1 MAFFSKLF
9 SSLVPGTTLAPVE
22 FQPLAAADRATVEQR
37 LAAPAR
43 GIAPAALVD
52 LLDRGT
58 GAFATECERVLEEVK
73 RRCKDAEVWQ
83 SFYLD
88 LLDDDGVV
96 NEEGEGI
103 GAEPVDQDEEL
114 RRLIA
119 GVRVFPQV
127 RSRFAWELGYHV
139 LRFAL
144 ATGDETLVKK
154 AAVAAGEDFLLAY
167 DGAKDADGRV
177 SAAGD
182 LAGAWLLAG
191 DATLATHLCDWA
203 ASLSAEDAVRHE
215 LHRLRKEGATFVRE
229 SYGAKRTE

>member
-1 MAFFSKLF
+1 MAFFSKLL
-9 SSLVPGTTLAPVE
+9 STLVPATKLAPVE
-22 FQPLAAADRATVEQR
+22 FEALSAADRTQVEQR

-43 GIAPAALVD
+43 GAAAAALVE
-52 LLDRGT
+52 LLDRGE
-58 GAFATECERVLEEVK
+58 GSFAKESERVLEEVK

-114 RRLIA
+114 RRLLA
-119 GVRVFPQV
+119 GVRQFPQV
-127 RSRFAWELGYHV
+127 RPRYAWELGYHV

-144 ATGDETLVKK
+144 ATRDAALVQK
-154 AAVAAGEDFLLAY
+154 AAAAAAEDYLLAFA
-167 DGAKDADGRV
+167 GAKDVDARV

-191 DATLATHLCDWA
+191 DEALAKRLCDWA
-203 ASLSAEDAVRHE
+203 AALSAEDAVRHE
-215 LHRLRKEGATFVRE
+215 LHRLRKEGADFVRE
-229 SYGAKRTE
+229 SYGAKP

>member
-1 MAFFSKLF
+1 MAFFSKLL
-9 SSLVPGTTLAPVE
+9 SSLAPAKLAAVE
-22 FQPLAAADRATVEQR
+22 FEALSAADRARVEQR

-43 GIAPAALVD
+43 GVAPAALIEM
-52 LLDRGT
+52 LDRGE
-58 GAFATECERVLEEVK
+58 GSFAKESERVLEEVK

-114 RRLIA
+114 RRLLA
-119 GVRVFPQV
+119 GIRQFPQV

-144 ATGDETLVKK
+144 ATRDAALVTK
-154 AAVAAGEDFLLAY
+154 AATAAAEDYLLAY
-167 DGAKDADGRV
+167 DGAKDVDGRV
-177 SAAGD
+177 SAIGD

-191 DATLATHLCDWA
+191 DEPLAKLACDWA
-203 ASLSAEDAVRHE
+203 AALSAEDAVRHE
-215 LHRLRKEGATFVRE
+215 LHRLRKEGAAFVRE
-229 SYGAKRTE
+229 SYGAKV